1 MLRLTF
7 FIFCILLCTAC
18 GGALAGQLKRRR
30 ELLEIMM
37 RDIRSIRAYIAY
49 ERLPLTAILE
59 KLHSSRLQ
67 SLWDMALQKGKKAEN
82 GFGCGWQETI
92 SELQVFILS
101 PLSEEELRILLE
113 FGQRLATLPDIE
125 SQLRQIDM
133 TQERLQLCLLEAK
146 EEMHKKSR
154 LLSSLGAM
162 GGLAITIVL
171 W

>member
-67 SLWDMALQKGKKAEN
+67 SLWDMALQK
-82 GFGCGWQETI
+82 
-92 SELQVFILS
+92 
-101 PLSEEELRILLE
+101 LR
-113 FGQRLATLPDIE
+113 
-125 SQLRQIDM
+125 
-133 TQERLQLCLLEAK
+133 
-146 EEMHKKSR
+146 
-154 LLSSLGAM
+154 
-162 GGLAITIVL
+162 
-171 W
+171 